1 MGRGRPEQGL
11 VDWSY
16 ASEKPG
22 IRAYLAICGPNIA
35 TAIGY
40 RAYKWGYM
48 STKSPSQETLH
59 MYIKSAW
66 MPAALSNRYK
76 WDYMST

>member
-48 STKSPSQETLH
+48 STEPILKGH
-59 MYIKSAW
+59 
-66 MPAALSNRYK
+66 LSRLSWGYVLVAPR
-76 WDYMST
+76 WGLEST